1 MTRVS
6 WIAGII
12 AVLAACSWLFKQLI
26 SWLSDQGTWGHAAN
40 WIILAGLLALLL
52 RSFRKPASTPTDA

>member
-1 MTRVS
+1 MTRVA

-12 AVLAACSWLFKQLI
+12 VVLAACSWLFERLI
-26 SWLSDQGTWGHAAN
+26 SWLGDQGAWGHVVI
-40 WIILAGLLALLL
+40 WIIFAGLLASLV